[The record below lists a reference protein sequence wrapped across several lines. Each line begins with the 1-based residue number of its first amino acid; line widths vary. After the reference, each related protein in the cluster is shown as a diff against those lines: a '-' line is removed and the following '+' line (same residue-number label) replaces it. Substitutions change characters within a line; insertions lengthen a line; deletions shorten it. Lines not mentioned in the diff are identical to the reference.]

1 MTTPEDI
8 LCRLP
13 EAIRERAEKE
23 TKQAFDAVILSDG
36 PTGVLRANA
45 AVDAVLARYAAAAD
59 EADAAAIAAIR
70 GVTGSDAASVFNAG
84 KKAEDQARAAF
95 WAQWEAQSKPVDRA
109 AVEELVDVARDL
121 AEVRAGQ
128 AGWGAA
134 EARIVKTVSRL
145 AAEVTARRA
154 DLKRAQ
160 DTIED
165 VRDDKIEAQQERDD
179 ARAKLESLRE
189 KLATVGQAI
198 DAVEDECSAQK
209 HKALCRAFSALLAEA
224 EGEPVEVT
232 TSYTRA
238 QLAVAVDEAH
248 TALHEWV
255 DAAGA
260 PTPGEV
266 DAISRAHEALH
277 RVGAGQ
283 ERIACATP
291 DPEAQRLYAD
301 IRAMGEREMPC
312 GHKVE
317 NLVYGGPD
325 LDGRPAVAQCGQCL
339 TDRQAWKR
347 AQPRTPE
354 SVLRAMLRAYEQ
366 AALDAARAWWR
377 SEDPDDAD
385 AHLAYEHALQAW
397 SDVLL
402 GLTMCLEGDAPDADD
417 FMHTDIG
424 QDYAARLRG
433 DRPVDAPPAEV

>member
-1 MTTPEDI
+1 MTTPDDI
-8 LCRLP
+8 LSRLP
-13 EAIRERAEKE
+13 EAIRARAEKE
-23 TKQAFDAVILSDG
+23 
-36 PTGVLRANA
+36 ANEA
-45 AVDAVLARYAAAAD
+45 ATAAYHAGASAEAIPVARDAVLARYAAAVD
-59 EADAAAIAAIR
+59 EADRRAAKAADEFIAP
-70 GVTGSDAASVFNAG
+70 DAR
-84 KKAEDQARAAF
+84 KAEADRTRAAF
-95 WAQWEAQSKPVDRA
+95 WAKWEAQSRPVERVTA
-109 AVEELVDVARDL
+109 EEL
-121 AEVRAGQ
+121 AEVE
-128 AGWGAA
+128 GAP
-134 EARIVKTVSRL
+134 
-145 AAEVTARRA
+145 
-154 DLKRAQ
+154 Q
-160 DTIED
+160 
-165 VRDDKIEAQQERDD
+165 
-179 ARAKLESLRE
+179 
-189 KLATVGQAI
+189 
-198 DAVEDECSAQK
+198 
-209 HKALCRAFSALLAEA
+209 
-224 EGEPVEVT
+224 PVT

-266 DAISRAHEALH
+266 DAINRAHEALH

-301 IRAMGEREMPC
+301 IRRMGEREMPC

-317 NLVYGGPD
+317 DLVYGGPD

-339 TDRQAWKR
+339 ADRLAWK
-347 AQPRTPE
+347 AQQPKTPE